1 MFKRKG
7 SNLEAKNYRGI
18 TVTPILSKVLETVLR
33 ERIKPNIAKHQNNLQ
48 RGFTEGSS
56 PMNCSLILEESIR
69 KNRDKNLPIYVAF
82 LDAKSTFDVVNHS
95 SLLRKLFHM
104 GIEGQVWNLI
114 DSLHTNAE
122 TMVKLGGQFSDKFEI
137 KQGVRRGG
145 ILSTD
150 LYKVYDNKLLDRLE
164 SAMLG
169 IRIGG
174 INCNGPTCADDT
186 TVVTEERGPLQT
198 LLSISDDYSGL
209 EQYLLQLLK
218 SVVLTIP
225 PPRKRDK
232 LEDGHHWTLK
242 GKEMPNVT
250 QTMHMGI
257 MRSADTEQSATKDNI
272 QKARRTLYSL
282 MSSGLHE
289 ENGLDPETAI
299 HLMQTYVLP
308 VLIYGMEVVLPKRKY
323 IDMLDKFYKK
333 FLKMILSLPLNTAD
347 PLVYVLSGTIPVEA
361 IIHRRALTFFRN
373 ICRLPETTIE
383 HRLAVRQLSVKSF
396 TSHSWFIAVKEIF
409 IKYNLPD
416 PYDLLRDPPTK
427 FHWGRIVNKHVNSHW
442 ESSIK
447 ENAVL
452 YSSLRFLNVSGF
464 ACGKRHPLLRT
475 LGNIREVPRISTKL
489 KLVTGT
495 YILQSNRAT
504 FNQNCVDPVCL
515 LCHQENETIEHF

>member
-1 MFKRKG
+1 M
-7 SNLEAKNYRGI
+7 
-18 TVTPILSKVLETVLR
+18 
-33 ERIKPNIAKHQNNLQ
+33 
-48 RGFTEGSS
+48 
-56 PMNCSLILEESIR
+56 
-69 KNRDKNLPIYVAF
+69 
-82 LDAKSTFDVVNHS
+82 
-95 SLLRKLFHM
+95 
-104 GIEGQVWNLI
+104 
-114 DSLHTNAE
+114 
-122 TMVKLGGQFSDKFEI
+122 
-137 KQGVRRGG
+137 
-145 ILSTD
+145 
-150 LYKVYDNKLLDRLE
+150 
-164 SAMLG
+164 
-169 IRIGG
+169 
-174 INCNGPTCADDT
+174 
-186 TVVTEERGPLQT
+186 
-198 LLSISDDYSGL
+198 
-209 EQYLLQLLK
+209 
-218 SVVLTIP
+218 LTIP

-257 MRSADTEQSATKDNI
+257 MRSADTEQPATKDNI

-282 MSSGLHE
+282 MSSGLHG

-333 FLKMILSLPLNTAD
+333 FLKMILSLPVNTAD
-347 PLVYVLSGTIPVEA
+347 PVVYVLSGTIPVEA
-361 IIHRRALTFFRN
+361 IIHKRALTFFGN

-427 FHWGRIVNKHVNSHW
+427 FHWRRIVNKHVNSHW

-495 YILQSNRAT
+495 YILQTNRAT

-515 LCHQENETIEHF
+515 LCHQENETIEHFLLRCPALASLRNPVIDTIVSVGAGVYSPTNSPISFLQLVLDHSAPTDNLKASDNEQLQSIEFHCRRLCHILHCERIKLLSLVPRRQRKKKR